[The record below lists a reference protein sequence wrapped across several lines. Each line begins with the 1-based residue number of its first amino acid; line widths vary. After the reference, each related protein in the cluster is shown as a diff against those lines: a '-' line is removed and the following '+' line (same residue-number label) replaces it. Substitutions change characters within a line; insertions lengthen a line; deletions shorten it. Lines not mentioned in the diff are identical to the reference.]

1 MDLVRILANGIREQ
15 VDDINNGEKLQDGVK
30 AGINIAFTLIGI
42 VAVIIII
49 IGAIHYMTSQGDP
62 NKVATGKKTII
73 GGVVGLI
80 IVLLAFAIVNFVLN
94 SL

>member
-15 VDDINNGEKLQDGVK
+15 VEDINGSDKLQDGVK

-62 NKVATGKKTII
+62 SKVTTGKKTII
-73 GGVVGLI
+73 GGVIGLI

>member
-1 MDLVRILANGIREQ
+1 MDLKYLADTIHEQ
-15 VDDINNGEKLQDGVK
+15 VNGINNGDKLQDGVK
-30 AGINIAFTLIGI
+30 AGINIVLTLIGI

-80 IVLLAFAIVNFVLN
+80 IVLLAFAIVNFVLK

>member
-1 MDLVRILANGIREQ
+1 MDLKYLANSIRNQ
-15 VDDINNGEKLQDGVK
+15 VDGINNGENLQDGVK
-30 AGINIAFTLIGI
+30 AGINIVLTLIGI

-80 IVLLAFAIVNFVLN
+80 IVLLAFAIVNFVLK